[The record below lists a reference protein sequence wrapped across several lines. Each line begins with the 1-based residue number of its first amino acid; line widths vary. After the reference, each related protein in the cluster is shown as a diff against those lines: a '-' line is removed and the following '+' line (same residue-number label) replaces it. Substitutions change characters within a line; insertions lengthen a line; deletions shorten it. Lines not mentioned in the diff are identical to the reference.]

1 MALKD
6 LLFRDQNPKQTVASA
21 TPPAPNKPAPANTLR
36 PPSPPVASPLIDPV
50 NIGDVSDLTKKL
62 VEDYKR
68 VIDQNNF
75 PGIDI
80 LEFSK
85 ALFKKGSY
93 PSAEDYRQIFDV
105 LNAVDATL
113 TPQHLIQSSAGY
125 KRIILDLAAQDISK
139 GNARRSDVETAKSAE
154 KQALDKEQRTLN
166 DEIARLEAQIQEKRT
181 RLAKIASSLKGVDQK
196 YQVELDDIARKLSAI
211 EQASQQVIGS
221 FDDVE
226 NGIRSFLN

>member
-1 MALKD
+1 MSLKD
-6 LLFRDQNPKQTVASA
+6 LLFRDQNPTQASL
-21 TPPAPNKPAPANTLR
+21 TPSTPNKPAPASS
-36 PPSPPVASPLIDPV
+36 PHPSSSSIASPLAAPI
-50 NIGDVSDLTKKL
+50 NIGEASDLKKKL
-62 VEDYKR
+62 VEDFKR
-68 VIDQNNF
+68 VIEQNNF

-85 ALFKKGSY
+85 ALFKKGSN

-105 LNAVDATL
+105 LRAVEDTL

-125 KRIILDLAAQDISK
+125 KKIILDLAAQDISK
-139 GNARRSDVETAKSAE
+139 GNARRSEVEAAKSAE

-166 DEIARLEAQIQEKRT
+166 DEIAQQEAQIQKKRE

-221 FDDVE
+221 FDDIE